1 MKRIVAFVICIGFC
15 FVFAGCAEKPAES
28 RRVFGEILHI
38 ADLSKD
44 QYIEQDGYIIYV
56 YGYVGDLM
64 KIWVNEDTI
73 LNDSG
78 SDISWEDVLSK
89 KQTGIFFTG
98 TAVPTDEI
106 DDDKLHNLFKAEE
119 LTLGT
124 SNTDAGGKNDE

>member
-1 MKRIVAFVICIGFC
+1 MKN
-15 FVFAGCAEKPAES
+15 
-28 RRVFGEILHI
+28 EISYEQI
-38 ADLSKD
+38 TQEEAKKIID
-44 QYIEQDGYIIYV
+44 EQDGYIIYV

-64 KIWVNEDTI
+64 KVWVNEETI

-89 KQTGIFFTG
+89 KQTGIWFTG
-98 TAVPTDEI
+98 TAVPADGI

-124 SNTDAGGKNDE
+124 SNTDAGGKDDE

>member
-1 MKRIVAFVICIGFC
+1 MKRMVAFVLCLGILFLLT
-15 FVFAGCAEKPAES
+15 GCAEKPAES
-28 RRVFGEILHI
+28 RRVYGEILYI

-44 QYIEQDGYIIYV
+44 EYIEQDGYIIYV
-56 YGYVGDLM
+56 YGYVGDLI
-64 KIWVNEDTI
+64 KVWVNEETI

-89 KQTGIFFTG
+89 KQTGIFFKG
-98 TAVPTDEI
+98 TAVPVDEI

-124 SNTDAGGKNDE
+124 SNTDAGGKDDE